1 VPVFIPKQLLAAG
14 LAAAPLFAASY
25 YPVRLDDPQ
34 AVYVSPGGD
43 DSTAAIQRAIDK
55 VQETTKYGIVFF
67 AGGRYRITHPLLIWP
82 GIRLIGYG
90 STRPVLVLAP
100 HSPGYQDAA
109 RENYLVFFA
118 GRRPANLAP
127 GQLPPDA
134 NPGTFYSAV
143 SNIDI
148 EIGEGNA
155 GAVGVR
161 GTYAQHCFLAHM
173 DFHMGSGL
181 AGVHN
186 TGNVMEDVHF
196 HGGRYGIWTHTP
208 SPGWQFTAV
217 DASFEGQREAAIRD
231 EQAGLTLIRPDFRH
245 VPAAITIDAG
255 SPDELWIK
263 DGRIEDVSGPAVV
276 ISLEHNPRTE
286 INIENVVCRGV
297 PIFALLRES
306 GKRFS
311 APAASYRV
319 SSFNHGLAYADL
331 GSPGEIRDTFDA
343 APLASLAAPVLSD
356 LTPLP
361 PADTWVNVHTLG
373 VKGDGVTDDT
383 AALRAAIASHRAL
396 YLPSGNYI
404 LSDTITLRPDT
415 VLIGLHPL
423 ATELVLRD
431 RAAAF
436 QGPGTPKPLIEA
448 PSGGAN
454 IVMGL
459 GLYTNGINSRA
470 VAALWMSGPQSLMN
484 DVRFLGGHGT
494 VDLQGKR
501 INPYNNTHTADPDLN
516 RRWDSQYPSLWITHG
531 GGGTFFDIWTPSTFA
546 QAGVMISD
554 TTTEGRVYELSSE
567 HHVRHEVQIR
577 NASHWSIYALQTE
590 EERGE
595 GPFALPLEIE
605 SSHDITIANFH
616 LYRVISSYQPF
627 PYAVE
632 VSNSSGIRFRNF
644 HCYSNS
650 KVAFDDA
657 VYDRTHDVE
666 LRQREFASLDLTGK
680 PRSPRPHRATAV
692 FAADAKVEKLAG
704 GFFNISGGAASA
716 SGDFYFVDAHW
727 QRIYKWAAASR
738 QLTTVSDS
746 PLEPVNLAFD
756 KSGNLLVVSYAG
768 AGTIYSFHPGASPDQ
783 FRFLKPVPA
792 KPRPGLTAV
801 LPAGDWRLSRDS
813 QTGAPVPKRYQ
824 YVSLDGSTF
833 VPAGEDFVRGAEN
846 WGVKSAD
853 LLRAFGLAPASPNA
867 PFYFTSEAEMMT
879 WRGHVSPDGNLTDL
893 QLFLNRGGESAATDS
908 RGNVYLAAGEIFVY
922 DPSGRLIDTINTPE
936 RPIQLVFGGPDRRTL
951 FIAAR
956 TSLYAIRALI
966 PGR

>member
-1 VPVFIPKQLLAAG
+1 MPKQLTALLA
-14 LAAAPLFAASY
+14 LSAAVPVFAASY
-25 YPVRLDDPQ
+25 YPMRLDDPQ
-34 AVYVSPGGD
+34 AVYVAPGGSE

-55 VQETTKYGIVFF
+55 VEETTKYGIVFL
-67 AGGRYRITHPLLIWP
+67 APGRYRITDPLLIWP

-90 STRPVLVLAP
+90 PTRPVLVLAP
-100 HSPGYQDAA
+100 HTSGYDDPAH
-109 RENYLVFFA
+109 EHYLVFFA
-118 GRRPANLAP
+118 GRRPANLTP

-134 NPGTFYSAV
+134 NPGTFYSAL

-173 DFHMGSGL
+173 DFRIGSGL
-181 AGVHN
+181 AGVHD

-196 HGGRYGIWTHTP
+196 QGGRYGIWTHTP

-217 DASFEGQREAAIRD
+217 DASFEGQREAAIRE

-245 VPAAITIDAG
+245 VPTAVSIDPG
-255 SPDELWIK
+255 SAEELWIK
-263 DGRIEDVSGPAVV
+263 DARFEDIAGPALV

-286 INIENVVCRGV
+286 INMENVVCRGV
-297 PIFALLRES
+297 PVFALLRES
-306 GKRFS
+306 GKRFPG
-311 APAASYRV
+311 PAETYRV
-319 SSFNHGLAYADL
+319 ARFGHGLAYADL
-331 GSPGEIRDTFDA
+331 GLPGEIRDTFDA
-343 APLASLAAPVLSD
+343 APLASLPAPVRSD
-356 LTPLP
+356 LTSPP
-361 PADTWVNVHTLG
+361 PAGTWVNVHTLG

-383 AALRAAIASHRAL
+383 AALRAAIAGHRAL

-404 LSDTITLRPDT
+404 LSDTITLRRDT

-423 ATELVLRD
+423 ATELVLPD
-431 RAAAF
+431 RTPAF

-448 PSGGAN
+448 PQGGSN
-454 IVMGL
+454 IVTGI

-470 VAALWMSGPQSLMN
+470 VAALWMAGPHSLMN

-501 INPYNNTHTADPDLN
+501 VNPYNNTHTADPDLN

-546 QAGVMISD
+546 QAGLMISD
-554 TTTEGRVYELSSE
+554 TSTEGRVYELSSE

-595 GPFALPLEIE
+595 GPFALPLDIE

-657 VYDRTHDVE
+657 VYDRTYGVE
-666 LRQREFASLDLTGK
+666 LRQREFASFDLTGK
-680 PRSPRPHRATAV
+680 PPLPRPHRATAV
-692 FAADAKVEKLAG
+692 FGADAKAEKLAG
-704 GFFNISGGAASA
+704 GFFNIAGGATSA

-727 QRIYKWAAASR
+727 QRIYKWAVGSR

-756 KSGNLLVVSYAG
+756 KSGNLLVVSYSG
-768 AGTIYSFHPGASPDQ
+768 PGTIYSFRPGASADQ
-783 FRFLKPVPA
+783 MRILEPVAA
-792 KPRPGLTAV
+792 KPRPGLTAI
-801 LPAGDWRLSRDS
+801 LPAGDWRLSRDY
-813 QTGAPVPKRYQ
+813 QTGALIPKRYQ
-824 YVSLDGSTF
+824 YISLDGSTF
-833 VPAGEDFVRGAEN
+833 VPASEDFVRGSES

-853 LLRAFGLAPASPNA
+853 LLRAFGLTPASPGG

-879 WRGHVSPDGNLTDL
+879 WRGRVSPEGNFTDL
-893 QLFLNRGGESAATDS
+893 QLFFNQGGESVATDAH
-908 RGNVYLAAGEIFVY
+908 GNVYLAAGKIFVY
-922 DPSGRLIDTINTPE
+922 DPSGRLIDTIDTPE

-956 TSLYAIRALI
+956 TSLYSVRTLI